1 MDASPCDR
9 KHTGKVAK
17 PGGGK
22 LNILAFVPYVLL
34 SVLASSFVI
43 LLKPRIPAL
52 LLGAIVVSSAAIV
65 IETWVLNFV
74 SGTLLLLIYAPII
87 EELLKFAATRYKRDL
102 RSALGVGSGF
112 AIAENALYFVT
123 LASIY
128 SLPVALPF
136 ILARAVGDPLLH
148 SASTSISVK
157 TWRGKKLAIPEA
169 IGLHFLY
176 NLFAVAMAAYPSLFK
191 FYPLVILGIVF
202 ILARERVRS
211 RKAIIAAAALGVGK

>member
-1 MDASPCDR
+1 MLS
-9 KHTGKVAK
+9 
-17 PGGGK
+17 
-22 LNILAFVPYVLL
+22 LL
-34 SVLASSFVI
+34 ISSFV
-43 LLKPRIPAL
+43 LFLKPRIPSL
-52 LLGAIVVSSAAIV
+52 LLGALVVSAVAIV

-74 SGTLLLLIYAPII
+74 SGTVMLLIYAPII

-102 RSALGVGSGF
+102 RSAFGVGSGF
-112 AIAENALYFVT
+112 AIAENALYFMV

-136 ILARAVGDPLLH
+136 VLARAVGDPLLH
-148 SASTSISVK
+148 SAATSISIR
-157 TWRGKKLAIPEA
+157 TWKGKKLAIPTA

-191 FYPLVILGIVF
+191 FYPLVVLGIIL

-211 RKAIIAAAALGVGK
+211 KRAIVASDVSGVGE